1 MTDRVKVLLLEDR
14 AEDADLVIRC
24 LRKGG
29 LDCDLRRVETAA
41 EFTEALEGFGP
52 DLILS
57 DYTLPGF
64 DGQDALRRARA
75 RLPDTPYI
83 FVSGTIGEERAI
95 DALRQ
100 GATDYVLKDNLG
112 RLVPAIRR
120 AMGEARERDSRRL
133 AQRELARSEERFR
146 SIAAAAQEW
155 IWETDADGVI
165 RFCSPAVEAI
175 LGYAPEELIGARY
188 FDLVQN
194 SDADALEQSLR
205 ADANSGKTWRDLAMQ
220 LAHKNGGLRWL
231 DVSTLPILD
240 PHGTVAGFRGL
251 SRDVTER
258 RRHEQHIA
266 RLCGIQA
273 VLTGINSAIVRVHDR
288 EELFREAC
296 RIVVQEGGFK
306 LAWIGHARPGCF
318 RADPLVWEGL
328 DDGYLEAT
336 SRLPDEAGE
345 PLGMVGQ
352 ALKTRRTVVANDIA
366 GNAQHLFQELAL
378 ARGFR
383 SQIVLPLLI
392 GKETAGVLVLYA
404 GEAGF
409 FDHDEL
415 KLLRDLAG
423 DISFALDYIGK
434 DERLAYVSYYDLPTG
449 LANRQLFFDRLGQA
463 VNAANAAGDSFA
475 LTVLELQRFKE
486 INDTLG
492 RSAAD
497 RVLKEF
503 AERLKRVFD
512 SSAAI
517 ARISG
522 DRFAIVGGHPE
533 GTEIARWIDDSM
545 SASLAEPFL
554 VDGVELRTTFKGGIA
569 FYPDDAARAAALFAN
584 AEAALRRAKNS
595 SARHLFYSPEM
606 NARAAERLH
615 LENRLRKAVAERR
628 FELHYQPKVDLATRK
643 IRGLEALLRWNDPPA
658 VPTIELVALLEETGL
673 IIDVGQWV
681 IEQAVRDSHA
691 WHERELI
698 VPRVAVNVSDLQL
711 RQADFVDTVR
721 GALGPADGRVARI
734 DLEVTESL
742 LAENMETNLQK
753 LSLLRAAGM
762 CIYLDDFGTGYS
774 GLSQIAQLPL
784 DALKIDRA
792 FIAGMVGS
800 AEHSAIVAMIVNLA
814 RALKIGVVAEGV
826 ETEAQAAKLLGLGCD
841 EAQGYL
847 FGRPVPAEEIATLLE
862 LASRDRH

>member
-1 MTDRVKVLLLEDR
+1 MADKIKVLLLEDR
-14 AEDADLVIRC
+14 PEDSDLVIHC

-29 LDCDLRRVETAA
+29 LDCDTRRVETAA
-41 EFTEALEGFGP
+41 QFTEALEGFRP

-64 DGQDALRRARA
+64 DGQDALRHAHA

-95 DALRQ
+95 EALRQ

-120 AMGEARERDSRRL
+120 AIGEARERDSRRL

-155 IWETDADGVI
+155 IWETDACGMI
-165 RFCSPAVEAI
+165 RFCSPAVESI
-175 LGYAPEELIGARY
+175 LGYSPEELIGERY

-194 SDADALEQSLR
+194 NDTHALEESLR
-205 ADANSGKTWRDLAMQ
+205 AEANSGKTWRDLAMQ
-220 LAHKNGGLRWL
+220 LLHKDGSLRWL

-251 SRDVTER
+251 ARDVTER

-266 RLCGIQA
+266 RLLRIQA
-273 VLTGINSAIVRVHDR
+273 VLTGINSTIVRVHDR
-288 EELFREAC
+288 AELFREAC
-296 RIVVQEGGFK
+296 RIAVQEGGFK
-306 LAWIGHARPGCF
+306 LAWIGHARPGTH
-318 RADPLVWEGL
+318 RADPLVWDGF
-328 DDGYLEAT
+328 DDGYLEAA
-336 SRLPDEAGE
+336 SRLLDEAGDQ
-345 PLGMVGQ
+345 LGMVGQ
-352 ALKTRRTVVANDIA
+352 ALKYKRTVVANDIA
-366 GNAQHLFQELAL
+366 GNAQHMFRELAL

-392 GKETAGVLVLYA
+392 GAETAGVLVLYA

-409 FDHDEL
+409 FDRDEL

-434 DERLAYVSYYDLPTG
+434 DERLTYVSYYDLQTG

-463 VNAANAAGDSFA
+463 VHAANASRDSFA

-497 RVLKEF
+497 RVLKEI

-533 GTEIARWIDDSM
+533 GTGITRWIDDRM
-545 SASLAEPFL
+545 IASLAEPFL
-554 VDGVELRTTFKGGIA
+554 VDGVELRTAFKGGIA
-569 FYPDDAARAAALFAN
+569 LYPDDAASAEALFAN

-615 LENRLRKAVAERR
+615 LESRLRKAVEERR

-658 VPTIELVALLEETGL
+658 VPTVELIALLEETGL
-673 IIDVGQWV
+673 IIDVGRWV
-681 IEQAVRDSHA
+681 IEQAVRDSNA
-691 WHERELI
+691 WHDRGLR
-698 VPRVAVNVSDLQL
+698 VPPVAVNVSDLQL
-711 RQADFVDTVR
+711 RQSDFVTAVR
-721 GALGPADGRVARI
+721 SALGPEPGRVARI
-734 DLEVTESL
+734 DLEITESL
-742 LAENMETNLQK
+742 FAENMEANLGK
-753 LSLLRAAGM
+753 LSLLRASGM
-762 CIYLDDFGTGYS
+762 RIYLDDFGTGYS

-792 FIAGMVGS
+792 FIAGMAASV
-800 AEHSAIVAMIVNLA
+800 EHSAIVAMIVNLA
-814 RALKIGVVAEGV
+814 RALNIGVVAEGV
-826 ETEAQAAKLLGLGCD
+826 ETEEQAAKLLGLGCN

-847 FGRPVPAEEIATLLE
+847 FGQAVSAEQITTRLE
-862 LASRDRH
+862 RAHHSRH

>member
-1 MTDRVKVLLLEDR
+1 MPEPVKVLVLEDR
-14 AEDADLVIRC
+14 IEDLELVLRC

-29 LDCDLRRVETAA
+29 LDCDTCRVETVV
-41 EFTEALEGFGP
+41 EFTAALDGFRP

-64 DGQDALRRARA
+64 DGRDALRIARE
-75 RLPDTPYI
+75 RRPDAPYI

-100 GATDYVLKDNLG
+100 GATDYVFKDNLS

-120 AMGEARERDSRRL
+120 AMDEARERDSRRH

-175 LGYAPEELIGARY
+175 LGHAPEELIGSRY
-188 FDLVQN
+188 FDLV
-194 SDADALEQSLR
+194 ADGTAGALEDSLR
-205 ADANSGKTWRDLAMQ
+205 AEANSGRTWRDLEMQ
-220 LAHKNGGLRWL
+220 LEHKDGGLRWL
-231 DVSTLPILD
+231 DVSAMPIVD
-240 PHGTVAGFRGL
+240 PQGAVVGFRGL

-258 RRHEQHIA
+258 RRHERHIA
-266 RLCGIQA
+266 RLCRIQA
-273 VLTGINSAIVRVHDR
+273 VLTGINSTIVRVHDR

-296 RIVVQEGGFK
+296 RIAVQEGGFK
-306 LAWIGHARPGCF
+306 LAWIGQARPGTF
-318 RADPLVWEGL
+318 RPDPLVWEGH
-328 DDGYLEAT
+328 DDGYLAAAA
-336 SRLPDEAGE
+336 RILDEADGQI
-345 PLGMVGQ
+345 GMVGQ
-352 ALKTRRTVVANDIA
+352 ALKYKRTIVANDIA
-366 GNAQHLFQELAL
+366 GNDQLLFQKIAL
-378 ARGFR
+378 AHGFR
-383 SQIVLPLLI
+383 SQIALPLLI
-392 GKETAGVLVLYA
+392 GKEAAGVLVLYA
-404 GEAGF
+404 GEPGF

-434 DERLAYVSYYDLPTG
+434 DERLAYISYYDPPTG
-449 LANRQLFFDRLGQA
+449 LANRQLFFDRLGHA
-463 VNAANAAGDSFA
+463 VQAANAARDSFA
-475 LTVLELQRFKE
+475 LTVLELQKLKE

-503 AERLKRVFD
+503 AGRLKRVFD
-512 SSAAI
+512 SSATI
-517 ARISG
+517 ARIGG

-533 GTEIARWIDDSM
+533 DTGIARWIDDHII
-545 SASLAEPFL
+545 ATLAEPFL
-554 VDGVELRTTFKGGIA
+554 IDGIELRTTFKGGIA
-569 FYPDDAARAAALFAN
+569 FYPDDAVSPEALFAN

-615 LENRLRKAVAERR
+615 LESRLRKAVEERR
-628 FELHYQPKVDLATRK
+628 FEVHYQPKVNLATREV
-643 IRGLEALLRWNDPPA
+643 RGLEALLRWNDTPG
-658 VPTIELVALLEETGL
+658 VSTIECISLLEETGL
-673 IIDVGQWV
+673 IIDVGRWV
-681 IEQAVRDSHA
+681 IEQAVRDSLA
-691 WHERELI
+691 WHERGLV
-698 VPRVAVNVSDLQL
+698 VPRVAVNVSEVQL
-711 RQADFVDTVR
+711 RQIDFVAAVR
-721 GALGPADGRVARI
+721 AALGPETGRIAQI
-734 DLEVTESL
+734 DLEITESL
-742 LAENMETNLQK
+742 FAENMTANLSK

-762 CIYLDDFGTGYS
+762 RIYLDDFGTGYS

-792 FIAGMVGS
+792 FVAGMAGS
-800 AEHSAIVAMIVNLA
+800 GEHAAIVAMIVNLA
-814 RALKIGVVAEGV
+814 RALGIGVVAEGV
-826 ETEAQAAKLLGLGCD
+826 ETESQAARLLGLGCD

-847 FGRPVPAEEIATLLE
+847 FGRAVPAEEIAARLE
-862 LASRDRH
+862 RSTRDRH